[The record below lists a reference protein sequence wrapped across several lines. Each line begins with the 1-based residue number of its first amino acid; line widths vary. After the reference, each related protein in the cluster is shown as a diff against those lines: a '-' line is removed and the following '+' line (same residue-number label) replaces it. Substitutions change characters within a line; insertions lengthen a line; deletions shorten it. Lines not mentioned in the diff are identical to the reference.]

1 MAATPYPIGSHGP
14 PLGSPSLDEFE
25 AIAAEAFRRL
35 PSKFRALCEDLVIQ
49 VEDFPTDEVLHRMKA
64 KSKFAVLGL
73 FRGVGLPFRFESA
86 PVRMPNMIWLYR
98 RPILLYWSGHED
110 TLEEIITNVLVHE
123 IGHHFGLSDDR
134 MHAIEETPG

>member
-1 MAATPYPIGSHGP
+1 MAATPFSDRLARHCVGE
-14 PLGSPSLDEFE
+14 PSLDEFE

-35 PSKFRALCEDLVIQ
+35 PSKFRALCEDLVIR
-49 VEDFPTDEVLHRMKA
+49 VEDFPTDEVLQRMKA
-64 KSKFAVLGL
+64 GSKFALLGL

-86 PVRMPNMIWLYR
+86 PQRMPNMIWLYR

-110 TLEEIITNVLVHE
+110 ALEAIITNVLVHE